1 MGGRIQLARPGGATV
16 ERVDDDPAPAVR
28 ARNKVRTAPLWG
40 VRLRPRLM
48 HDGASL
54 TLRDA
59 ILRHREEAGAVTRRF
74 PAALAE
80 RPASHH

>member
-1 MGGRIQLARPGGATV
+1 
-16 ERVDDDPAPAVR
+16 
-28 ARNKVRTAPLWG
+28 
-40 VRLRPRLM
+40 M

-74 PAALAE
+74 GRLSPSDRQAIIEFL
-80 RPASHH
+80 SSL

>member
-1 MGGRIQLARPGGATV
+1 
-16 ERVDDDPAPAVR
+16 
-28 ARNKVRTAPLWG
+28 
-40 VRLRPRLM
+40 M